1 MAPQNGT
8 ENRSAIDSASQSI
21 VTVRQIFS
29 ADPAMKDRA
38 IFQASAVLP
47 FFFGGCT
54 TLPKNTSE
62 DRASI

>member
-1 MAPQNGT
+1 MPKTGQST
-8 ENRSAIDSASQSI
+8 ELPSIALHKVI